1 MTSKNFSFKS
11 LVRHNMA
18 SRMWAIALSVLG
30 CLAGLL
36 LPIFAIQQDY
46 QVQLK
51 FTTEPDYARTA
62 ADVLK
67 NTQNSIAQVISFDS
81 PFIKLVLIVL
91 ATLCGVAMFRYLHD
105 RRQVDFYHALPI
117 SRGKLFA
124 VNYISGVLLVLPFY
138 LIVLVIGLIFVSA
151 MGLGGQITGALLVQ
165 SILGNIAY
173 FLLNYTVAVLC
184 TVLTGNT
191 IITVLLGIWA
201 QLGIPV
207 LMVMIQ
213 CYQAMFYETF
223 SSTVPLMQTFVLY
236 GSPMCNYL
244 ATSHDTHTMYV
255 PLFDTALD
263 VVGGMAVL
271 IYPVVLTIVLGVLS
285 YFLFVRRKSENT
297 GMAVSFRCAKAPIKW
312 FMSMFS
318 GLGFGLIFTAIF
330 GGMDG
335 WMWFGLVFGVVL
347 CHMVVEIIYDFDFKA
362 LLHHWKQMIVLVIL
376 AVIVVA
382 GIKNDVFG
390 YDNYIPDVDEIA
402 SALIESPYYNINL
415 DWNYND
421 QSVYKNQL
429 SDAESIEKIHQIAEL
444 SVANNGKLEI
454 EGSGHMYTIYYT
466 LKNGDHVSRYY
477 SEVPRKVI
485 ENAMAD
491 LVGSEPYLKQYST
504 VQIVR
509 IPETNEEG
517 MTRLEVHNSAA
528 PEGILPQATLIS
540 RNEIQEVI
548 DQLRAD
554 QIAHAE
560 AHLKEFPVMQLT
572 LENKWAER
580 PEDNRGALY
589 SADLMVYAADTDTL
603 ALIKRLTGV
612 EPVPLTHEN
621 VNSIEITRYTDQE
634 YEEFM
639 RESGE
644 YGEDRFLEMHS
655 VTVTDPATIDA
666 LLESAVTGSM
676 SSNSGF
682 LAQTAS
688 FENNLAIS
696 AAIENQQEDG
706 TWATKES
713 LFYPEGKMPT
723 ELINQLFE
731 AQ

>member
-11 LVRHNMA
+11 LVRHNMT
-18 SRMWAIALSVLG
+18 SRMWAIALSILG
-30 CLAGLL
+30 CMAGLL

-67 NTQNSIAQVISFDS
+67 NTQNNIAQVISFDS

-207 LMVMIQ
+207 LMVMVQ

-244 ATSHDTHTMYV
+244 VTFHDTHTMYV

-271 IYPVVLTIVLGVLS
+271 IYPVILTIVLGVLS

-297 GMAVSFRCAKAPIKW
+297 GMAVSFRRAKAPIKW

-318 GLGFGLIFTAIF
+318 GLGFGLIFTVIF
-330 GGMDG
+330 SGTSGG
-335 WMWFGLVFGVVL
+335 MWFGLVFGVVL

-362 LLHHWKQMIVLVIL
+362 LLHHWKQMIVLAIL
-376 AVIVVA
+376 AVVVVA

-390 YDNYIPDVDEIA
+390 YDNYIPDVDDIA
-402 SALIESPYYNINL
+402 SAAIESSYYNI
-415 DWNYND
+415 DWNYNVQDIYKD
-421 QSVYKNQL
+421 QL
-429 SDAESIEKIHQIAEL
+429 TDAESIEKIHQLAEL
-444 SVANNGKLEI
+444 SVANNGKPE
-454 EGSGHMYTIYYT
+454 EGDSTHAYTIHYT
-466 LKNGDHVSRYY
+466 LKNGDHVSRCYT
-477 SEVPRKVI
+477 EVPTNVVQDMMV
-485 ENAMAD
+485 N
-491 LVGSEPYLKQYST
+491 LVASEQYLKQYST
-504 VQIVR
+504 LQTLR
-509 IPETNEEG
+509 IPATNEEG
-517 MTRLEVHNSAA
+517 MTRLEVRNSAA
-528 PEGILPQATLIS
+528 PEGTLPQATLIS

-554 QIAHAE
+554 QIANAE

-572 LENKWAER
+572 IENEWAER

-612 EPVPLTHEN
+612 EPVKLSHEN
-621 VNSIEITRYTDQE
+621 VNSIEITQYDDQE
-634 YEEFM
+634 YYDYM
-639 RESGE
+639 NQ
-644 YGEDRFLEMHS
+644 YGGYGQDRFMEAHT

-666 LLESAVTGSM
+666 LLESAITGSM
-676 SSNSGF
+676 TSRSGF

-688 FENNLAIS
+688 YENNLAIS
-696 AAIENQQEDG
+696 AVIENHQGNEI
-706 TWATKES
+706 WATKES

-723 ELINQLFE
+723 ELINQLFN